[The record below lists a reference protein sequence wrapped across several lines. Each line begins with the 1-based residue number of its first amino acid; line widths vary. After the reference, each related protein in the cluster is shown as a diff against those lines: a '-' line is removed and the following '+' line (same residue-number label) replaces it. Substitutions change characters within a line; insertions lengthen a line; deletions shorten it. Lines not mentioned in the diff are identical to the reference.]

1 MTPMISIIGT
11 DKKAK
16 TDAVEALVKELSS
29 RGYKVGALKHHV
41 HDDFEID
48 VPGKASYRHRKAGA
62 CEIAVSSP
70 TMFAF
75 IKDNDCEM
83 DLVDIEKYFSGGID
97 IIITEGYASADTP
110 KIEAPIADVP
120 GVADGIVAEF
130 LSDDKAGR

>member
-1 MTPMISIIGT
+1 MKPMISIIGA

-16 TDAVEALVKELSS
+16 TDAVEALVKELSA

-62 CEIAVSSP
+62 CEVAVSSP
-70 TMFAF
+70 TMFAY

-83 DLVDIEKYFSGGID
+83 DLADIDKYFSSD
-97 IIITEGYASADTP
+97 IQIVIAEGYASSDSP
-110 KIEAPIADVP
+110 KIEAPIRDIPATV
-120 GVADGIVAEF
+120 DGIVAEF
-130 LSDDKAGR
+130 LAGHKGT